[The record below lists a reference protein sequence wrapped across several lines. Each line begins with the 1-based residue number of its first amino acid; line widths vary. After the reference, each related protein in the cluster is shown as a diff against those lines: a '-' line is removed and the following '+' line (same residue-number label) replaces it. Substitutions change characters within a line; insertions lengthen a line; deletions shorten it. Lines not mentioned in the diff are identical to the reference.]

1 MNLAKMRIQ
10 EQKNKLNETS
20 VAKEKKKRGAQHN
33 NEAKILKRIK
43 ANEQQ
48 VYIDELVNLA
58 QKKRT
63 QIIFEYS
70 YIVALKKMIHLLTLS
85 LYKRRRKVT

>member
-10 EQKNKLNETS
+10 EQKNKLNDQRSER
-20 VAKEKKKRGAQHN
+20 KKKRGAQHY

-43 ANEQQ
+43 VNEQQ

>member
-1 MNLAKMRIQ
+1 M
-10 EQKNKLNETS
+10 
-20 VAKEKKKRGAQHN
+20 
-33 NEAKILKRIK
+33 KRIK
-43 ANEQQ
+43 VNEQQ

-70 YIVALKKMIHLLTLS
+70 YIVELKKMIHLLTLS